1 MTNKDE
7 KNKEL
12 EKLEMMTLLGFNEFV
27 CLDLETTSFTSVYGE
42 IIEIGAVKIKDG
54 IITEKFSTLV
64 KPRKIKKIPAK
75 ITEITGI
82 STEDVKDK
90 PYMEDVL
97 PELFKFI
104 GGRVVICHNTGFDW
118 DKMLTV
124 FFKSLGIVAN
134 NKTID
139 TIKLAKLT
147 LTDKKKGFKLG
158 ELCDYLGVELSNAH
172 RALDDAIATAKV
184 FLVLKNMNI
193 GKFEELTYIEPVS
206 SNETPNIQVKKVSY
220 WVKEKPKAKTIEHER
235 LYVNLFYNGKF
246 TGVFL
251 DMLNDIWYSNPK
263 MQLTQT
269 INMKEIE
276 KACINFLR
284 LKNREEL
291 LKYKN

>member
-1 MTNKDE
+1 MNKGE

-12 EKLEMMTLLGFNEFV
+12 EQMEMMALLGFNEFV
-27 CLDLETTSFTSVYGE
+27 CLDLETTSFTSAYGE

-64 KPRKIKKIPAK
+64 KPRKVKKIPAK

-82 STEDVKDK
+82 STEDVADK

-97 PELFKFI
+97 PELFRFI
-104 GGRVVICHNTGFDW
+104 GNRVVICHNTGFDW

-124 FFKSLGIVAN
+124 FFNSLGIVAT

-147 LTDKKKGFKLG
+147 LIEKKKGFKLG
-158 ELCDYLGVELSNAH
+158 ELCEYLGIELSNAH
-172 RALDDAIATAKV
+172 RALDDAMATAQV
-184 FLVLKNMNI
+184 FLALKNMNI
-193 GKFEELTYIEPVS
+193 GKFEEITYIEPMVQS
-206 SNETPNIQVKKVSY
+206 TPPSIQVKKVSY
-220 WVKEKPKAKTIEHER
+220 WVKEKPKAKTKEHER

-246 TGVFL
+246 TGVYL
-251 DMLNDIWYSNPK
+251 DLLNNVWYANPK

-276 KACINFLR
+276 KACIKFLR
-284 LKNREEL
+284 LQNREEL
-291 LKYKN
+291 LQYKN